1 VLHRLTKEQY
11 PDAGNPK
18 TQYFEYKYD
27 NAGRRIEMTDPTY
40 ARAAVEPKP
49 QRWAYDQDGML
60 INVGHSQ
67 NVDYLRNRG
76 EDYGV
81 MYDSR
86 GRINRVLYPGDNN
99 QPVMEVEYQYND
111 ANQIAKIIAR
121 DLTKGASTDIYC
133 MEYGYDANGRKI
145 RQVVKEQEADEDTD
159 AYYVTTFNYD
169 SRDML
174 TDEKYLRW
182 DNANTIWKVMY
193 WGHYNYDT
201 AGNMVNRVVSQ
212 IVNGVAKMYIDG
224 PFTYS
229 RGYQLRYFNR
239 TDPGNA
245 ETRAYNLTYDAN
257 GNVTHIQRQQGQ
269 QPFTDSFYE
278 ITEMEFDYDAK
289 NRLVKYRFGGAG
301 SWYDIKYDAL
311 GRVRE
316 RVDLTP
322 TTSKYYL
329 DGRQLIQQL
338 DSYNNVQFDYLRG
351 ATGLDRQWN
360 ETNDTRR
367 FYIKDNLGTVWAVV
381 NPSDLSVKRY
391 NYNAWGEHLD
401 KDDTDFPTDT
411 NWMRYIGCRVE
422 AFGKGTTTQ
431 RDAIYHLDF
440 RDYLPIT
447 QCFLNR
453 DPLTLK
459 DINSWKLPSGLYSYV
474 YSLNDPSNRSDVL
487 GLHPNTTRWCEWFAE
502 VPVDYPY
509 KELHIVWYNQSK
521 KLWCVWFCSFT
532 DIQWIYKTYDGNP
545 GEKSEQVGWIE
556 DHEYTLVP
564 FNKYPLTFELV
575 SFVKGSHLLWKR
587 VLVNDGKDIGTFRLD
602 CKLDTKYKYWGNIH
616 DCMPPGYTEKDSSW
630 AGGGS
635 FSIIWN
641 QPCQEKSPSGAG
653 WGTGNG
659 SCGAPREKR
668 FDPGRSSFARA
679 YGYPEFKPFPF
690 EGP

>member
-1 VLHRLTKEQY
+1 MTQEQFDANNFNDYEYCCCSVVKHQQTVAGLQLDPYELTLDKLHRLTKEQY

-27 NAGRRIEMTDPTY
+27 NAGRRVEMTDPTY
-40 ARAAVEPKP
+40 GRAAVEPKP
-49 QRWAYDQDGML
+49 QSWAYDEDGML
-60 INVGHSQ
+60 IGVGHSQ
-67 NVDYLRNRG
+67 NIDYLRNRG

-86 GRINRVLYPGDNN
+86 GRISKVLYPGDNN

-111 ANQIAKIIAR
+111 AGQIMKIIAR
-121 DLTKGASTDIYC
+121 DLTKGAVTDIYC

-301 SWYDIKYDAL
+301 SWCDIKYDAL

-322 TTSKYYL
+322 TTTKYYL
-329 DGRQLIQQL
+329 DGRQLVQQL
-338 DSYNNVQFDYLRG
+338 DNSNTVQFDYLRG
-351 ATGLDRQWN
+351 PTGLDRQWN

-367 FYIKDNLGTVWAVV
+367 FYIKDNLGTVWAIV

-411 NWMRYIGCRVE
+411 NWMRYIGCGVE
-422 AFGKGTTTQ
+422 AFGKGITTQ
-431 RDAIYHLDF
+431 RDVIYWADDHHYIPLLPQYFKHSCHFIDHKHPGNIMLPPKPILPPDF
-440 RDYLPIT
+440 YPLCCQANLCFSDFKSWFDFYISPKKFCCCKCKTSDFKFIYYPDDKIFNQVCRAVTFDSCRHNIIVSCGKADISDWAEGKCPMAAPPCSKDEDCFPISMLHMYINCKQT
-447 QCFLNR
+447 QTGMECLEGWR
-453 DPLTLK
+453 ECT
-459 DINSWKLPSGLYSYV
+459 
-474 YSLNDPSNRSDVL
+474 
-487 GLHPNTTRWCEWFAE
+487 
-502 VPVDYPY
+502 
-509 KELHIVWYNQSK
+509 
-521 KLWCVWFCSFT
+521 CSFKY
-532 DIQWIYKTYDGNP
+532 IKGKPKYYQYGECISYSVCIYY
-545 GEKSEQVGWIE
+545 GWTVCE
-556 DHEYTLVP
+556 
-564 FNKYPLTFELV
+564 
-575 SFVKGSHLLWKR
+575 
-587 VLVNDGKDIGTFRLD
+587 
-602 CKLDTKYKYWGNIH
+602 
-616 DCMPPGYTEKDSSW
+616 
-630 AGGGS
+630 
-635 FSIIWN
+635 
-641 QPCQEKSPSGAG
+641 
-653 WGTGNG
+653 
-659 SCGAPREKR
+659 
-668 FDPGRSSFARA
+668 
-679 YGYPEFKPFPF
+679 
-690 EGP
+690 